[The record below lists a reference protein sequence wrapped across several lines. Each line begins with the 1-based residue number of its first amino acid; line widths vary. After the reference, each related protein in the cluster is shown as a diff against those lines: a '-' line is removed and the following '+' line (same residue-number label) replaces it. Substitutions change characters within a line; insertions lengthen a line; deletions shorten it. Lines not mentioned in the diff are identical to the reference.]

1 MKKLLKSTGV
11 FVILLFSPN
20 LLFTQVTNA
29 LELGTL
35 TDFEAYT
42 GTGAA
47 TNYGT
52 FIGDVG
58 SDNGTISGFVPP
70 QFSGTVHYNNS
81 LTDRAKSDLVKLYIQ
96 LNDIPVTHPAYSAAL
111 GSGETIYPGVYSIPM
126 AGTLAGTITLDG
138 GGNPDAIFIIKC
150 KGALSVGVNAE
161 VILSNGTRS
170 CNVFWIAQGAI
181 SVGANTTIKGTLF
194 ANLGAVSL
202 GVGDYI
208 EGRLFTLEGA
218 ITIGLGSTAIS
229 PPDASTIQINSRQ
242 CTSTNTNIL
251 GSVKGFALFTSLG
264 AVPNTGTSGVIG
276 GDIGTNG
283 GGTIGGFALKSVH
296 SGSEQTTNALT
307 VQAKTDLDLA
317 YTQLMAMTPN
327 VMHLPIFGGVGVGET
342 VGPGVYHIAAAG
354 SLGGTITLD
363 GGGDANAIFVFR
375 FAGAFSIGAQSKIIL
390 ANGTQSCNVYW
401 LGGAGVATGAVT
413 IGALSDMKGTFIS
426 HGGAC
431 NAGAN
436 CFIEGRLLSTA
447 GAVTFNTSIIYPV
460 YGTVLPIDL
469 LSFTATNKGSHVKL
483 NWVTASETNN
493 NYFNVERSSDRINF
507 TSISK
512 IHGAGNS
519 TQILSYSAV
528 DDIPFKGWSY
538 YRLKQTDYNGE
549 ISYSNLEAV
558 KSNNDFIFDIYPNPF
573 SGETTFYSTEE
584 LKDARL
590 IIYNSHGQVVIQIK
604 NISRQKVTLNCENL
618 SSGLYY
624 INLLQDGKIIVTDKL
639 VITD

>member
-11 FVILLFSPN
+11 FVFLLFSPI
-20 LLFTQVTNA
+20 LVFTQI
-29 LELGTL
+29 LDLGRL
-35 TDFEAYT
+35 TTFEAYT

-47 TNYGT
+47 TNSGT

-58 SDNGTISGFVPP
+58 SDNGSISGFVPP
-70 QFSGTVHYNNS
+70 QFSGTVHNNNNV
-81 LTDRAKSDLVKLYIQ
+81 TDLAKSDLVKLYIQ
-96 LNDIPVTHPAYSAAL
+96 LNDIPVTYPAYNAEL

-202 GVGDYI
+202 GIGNYI

-229 PPDASTIQINSRQ
+229 PPDASTIQTHSAL
-242 CTSTNTNIL
+242 CTTNTNIL
-251 GSVKGFALFTSLG
+251 GSVEDFALFTSNG
-264 AVPNTGTSGVIG
+264 AVPNTGTSGVVG
-276 GDIGTNG
+276 GHIGTNG
-283 GGTIGGFALKSVH
+283 GGTISDFTPKSVH
-296 SGSEQTTNALT
+296 IGGSEQTTNAMT
-307 VQAKTDLDLA
+307 VQAKIDLDIA
-317 YTQLMAMTPN
+317 YTQLMAMTPT
-327 VMHLPIFGGVGVGET
+327 VAHAPVFGNIAGET
-342 VGPGVYHIAAAG
+342 VSAGVYHIAAAG
-354 SLGGTITLD
+354 SLAGTITLD
-363 GGGDANAIFVFR
+363 GANDPNAIFVFR

-390 ANGTQSCNVYW
+390 ANGTKSCNVYW
-401 LGGAGVATGAVT
+401 LGGAGVTTGAVT

-436 CFIEGRLLSTA
+436 CFIEGRLLSTD

-469 LSFTATNKGSHVKL
+469 LSFTATNKGSHVQL
-483 NWVTASETNN
+483 NWATASETNN